1 MKKNIVIVILLL
13 ALIGVGAYIGYDKFY
28 VEKQEE
34 NKTEPKKEDKT
45 ESKAEELSINS
56 TFVEELVGRYDY
68 YFIQDTNLENM
79 LYKSE
84 KTTPADFTEDFI
96 KQTAVSAYYS
106 IPRGLSTTWQQTYSF
121 TSDELKKQVRKLY
134 GPNTTV
140 TDSSFEMDCGTYN
153 FDVANNTYTRE
164 EGSGCGGTSASYLAR
179 KIIEAKKEENKISIK
194 VAVARVDMEKN
205 QILNMNKEAISG
217 LTTENFNINNTT
229 EQLDQFTYNFN
240 YDKENSNYYL
250 DSITKTK

>member
-13 ALIGVGAYIGYDKFY
+13 ALIGAGAYIGYDKFY

-96 KQTAVSAYYS
+96 KQTACNCYLFRPA
-106 IPRGLSTTWQQTYSF
+106 QF
-121 TSDELKKQVRKLY
+121 LY
-134 GPNTTV
+134 TL
-140 TDSSFEMDCGTYN
+140 M
-153 FDVANNTYTRE
+153 
-164 EGSGCGGTSASYLAR
+164 
-179 KIIEAKKEENKISIK
+179 
-194 VAVARVDMEKN
+194 
-205 QILNMNKEAISG
+205 
-217 LTTENFNINNTT
+217 
-229 EQLDQFTYNFN
+229 
-240 YDKENSNYYL
+240 
-250 DSITKTK
+250 